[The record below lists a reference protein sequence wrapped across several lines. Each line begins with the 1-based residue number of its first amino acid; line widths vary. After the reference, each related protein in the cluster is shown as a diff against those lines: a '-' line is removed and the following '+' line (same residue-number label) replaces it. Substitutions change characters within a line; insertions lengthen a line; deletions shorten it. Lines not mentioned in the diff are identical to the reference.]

1 VRAAP
6 AAPGAPSNRVQ
17 YTVLAVLS
25 LMTLASAGVL
35 SLSNGAFF
43 RPYFGPVNPLL
54 AAGLVIA
61 LGFVCLRFLHS
72 RGWFEIFAGRA
83 TLEGVML
90 SAALA
95 ALFAAVIIVVDLKAP
110 FPLDM
115 NVPPP
120 QSFLFYPAI
129 GHVAEIVFHALPL
142 SLLLILLGPRLKKP
156 GSTTLAWSCMVIVSC
171 LEPIFHLSAE
181 SSGKTLS
188 WAEIFVGPHVFLFNL
203 LQLWVARRYD
213 FVSMYSF
220 RLVYYIL
227 WHIVWG
233 YARLV

>member
-1 VRAAP
+1 VTASANIP
-6 AAPGAPSNRVQ
+6 TNKLQ
-17 YTVLAVLS
+17 YAVLS
-25 LMTLASAGVL
+25 ALSLMALASVGVL
-35 SLSNGAFF
+35 SVSNGAFF
-43 RPYFGPVNPLL
+43 RPYFGSINPLL

-83 TLEGVML
+83 TLRGVAL

-95 ALFAAVIIVVDLKAP
+95 ALFAVVIILVDLRAP
-110 FPLDM
+110 FPRDM

-120 QSFLFYPAI
+120 QSLFFYPAI
-129 GHVAEIVFHALPL
+129 GYVAEIVFHALPL
-142 SLLLILLGPRLKKP
+142 ALLLLLLGPRFKKP
-156 GSTTLAWSCMVIVSC
+156 GSAGLAWSCMVIVSC
-171 LEPIFHLSAE
+171 LEPIFHLSTE
-181 SSGKTLS
+181 SSGKPLS
-188 WAEIFVGPHVFLFNL
+188 WAEIYVGPHVFLFNL

-233 YARLV
+233 YARLLF